1 LANLDKKTPGVA
13 VMGLRYDEI
22 SDILKL
28 IDGSSCDEFI
38 LETEDIKLVVRRHG
52 ANGAAAPA
60 ELTRSAPR
68 AAAAPALAA
77 SPPQGAPATAKV
89 AETAHGSAHI
99 VTAPM
104 VGTFF
109 RSPSPGAPPFVE
121 VGSKVKVGDPIC
133 IIEVMKLFTTINSE
147 WSGTVIEIG
156 AQNGHLVEYGQMLFV
171 ISPD

>member
-1 LANLDKKTPGVA
+1 
-13 VMGLRYDEI
+13 MGLRYDEI

-28 IDGSSCDEFI
+28 IDGSTCDEFI
-38 LETEDIKLVVRRHG
+38 LETEEIKLVVRRHG
-52 ANGAAAPA
+52 PNGAAAPA
-60 ELTRSAPR
+60 ELPRSAPR
-68 AAAAPALAA
+68 GDAASALTA
-77 SPPQGAPATAKV
+77 SPPQAAPAPAR
-89 AETAHGSAHI
+89 ASETAHGSAHI

-133 IIEVMKLFTTINSE
+133 IIEVMKLFTTINAE
-147 WSGTVIEIG
+147 WGGTVTEIG
-156 AQNGHLVEYGQMLFV
+156 AENGRLVEYGQMLFV

>member
-1 LANLDKKTPGVA
+1 
-13 VMGLRYDEI
+13 MGLSYDEI

-28 IDGSSCDEFI
+28 IDESSCDEFI
-38 LETEDIKLVVRRHG
+38 LETEDIKLIVRRRG
-52 ANGAAAPA
+52 ANGPA
-60 ELTRSAPR
+60 EPVELTRSALG
-68 AAAAPALAA
+68 ADAAPARTALA
-77 SPPQGAPATAKV
+77 PQTTPTPTKA
-89 AETAHGSAHI
+89 AETTDRSAHV

-133 IIEVMKLFTTINSE
+133 IIEVMKLFTTINAE
-147 WSGTVIEIG
+147 WSGTVTEIG

>member
-1 LANLDKKTPGVA
+1 
-13 VMGLRYDEI
+13 MGLRYDEI

-38 LETEDIKLVVRRHG
+38 LETDDIKLVVRRHG

-60 ELTRSAPR
+60 ELPRSAPSSD
-68 AAAAPALAA
+68 AALAA
-77 SPPQGAPATAKV
+77 SPPQPARAKV
-89 AETAHGSAHI
+89 AETAHGSPHV

-109 RSPSPGAPPFVE
+109 RSPSPGAPPFVD

-133 IIEVMKLFTTINSE
+133 IIEVMKLFTTINAE
-147 WSGTVIEIG
+147 WDGTVSEIG